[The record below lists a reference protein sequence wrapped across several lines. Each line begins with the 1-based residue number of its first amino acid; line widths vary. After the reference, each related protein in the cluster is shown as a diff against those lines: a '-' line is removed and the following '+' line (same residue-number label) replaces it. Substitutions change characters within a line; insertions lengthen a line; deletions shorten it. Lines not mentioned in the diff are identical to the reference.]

1 MLSDMQE
8 ELQLTLSEVISE
20 DVSPVCHLVCLLLA
34 SVYFHIH
41 TWRSRVAYTAS
52 SSDKIVLYSRVH
64 LLLKVYGN
72 APDSHFCSN
81 ICSTFYGN
89 MANGWCLVSYDWLIV
104 MIDCVSNS
112 RFRSRIIKKKSEK
125 KKSLNLGTWKRRK
138 GHYITE
144 SCFGN
149 SCIHVFQGE
158 THWIPKHLCRMTLI
172 NKYIQ

>member
-41 TWRSRVAYTAS
+41 TWRSRVAYSAS

-112 RFRSRIIKKKSEK
+112 MFRSRIIKKMSEK
-125 KKSLNLGTWKRRK
+125 KKKSEFRNLKKKEGSLP
-138 GHYITE
+138 
-144 SCFGN
+144 
-149 SCIHVFQGE
+149 
-158 THWIPKHLCRMTLI
+158 HWILLR
-172 NKYIQ
+172 